1 MDVSQ
6 KKGVSFRAVLMW
18 LLYITPIAILVDEY
32 GKYLD
37 PDNIEVLFDKGLGWA
52 IVWYLVFFGMI
63 VKSINRM
70 ESLGNSY
77 SNRLDRVESVVL
89 PVKK

>member
-6 KKGVSFRAVLMW
+6 KKGVSVRAVLMW

-52 IVWYLVFFGMI
+52 IVWYLVFFAMI